1 MPARTSIMCIVIRYC
16 QKVTYVLN
24 NHQIMINMEQP
35 VVYREYGNKDGQL
48 VVYFHGAPGAMEECA
63 VFDMYAKD
71 HNLHIVCFDRFALD
85 SSLSREDY
93 FHHLVVQIESLAGGK
108 QADII
113 GFSIGTYIALEVA
126 ALLNKQVRQIHLI
139 SCVAPLYLG
148 NFLDHMAGGL
158 VFKLAMHKSSIF
170 SLLTQFQSMIA
181 RLAPSMLVNML
192 FATAAGKD
200 KELIQQSDF
209 KKHIIGVLK
218 QCFKY
223 RAKGYIRDI
232 TYYVKWRELKEY
244 NTSIQLW
251 HGIEDNWSPP
261 AMADS
266 LANTITS
273 NVSVEKMKGLSHYS
287 CLDEAAP
294 KICAQ
299 LTKG

>member
-1 MPARTSIMCIVIRYC
+1 M
-16 QKVTYVLN
+16 
-24 NHQIMINMEQP
+24 
-35 VVYREYGNKDGQL
+35 VYREYGDKDGEL
-48 VVYFHGAPGAMEECA
+48 VVYFYGAPGAMEECA
-63 VFDMYAKD
+63 VFDRYAKD

-93 FHHLVVQIESLAGGK
+93 FHHLATQIDKMACGK
-108 QADII
+108 QVAIV

-139 SCVAPLYLG
+139 SCVAPLYSG
-148 NFLDHMAGGL
+148 DFLEHMAGGL
-158 VFKLAMHKSSIF
+158 VFKLAMRKPSIF

-192 FATAAGKD
+192 FSTAAGQD

-209 KKHIIGVLK
+209 KTYITDVLK
-218 QCFKY
+218 QCFKH

-232 TYYVKWRELKEY
+232 TYYVEWHEAKEY
-244 NTSIQLW
+244 IASIQLW
-251 HGIEDNWSPP
+251 HGTEDNWSPP
-261 AMADS
+261 SMADS
-266 LANTITS
+266 LAHIIPS
-273 NVSVEKMKGLSHYS
+273 HVSIEKMEGLSHYS
-287 CLDEAAP
+287 CLYEAAP

>member
-1 MPARTSIMCIVIRYC
+1 M
-16 QKVTYVLN
+16 
-24 NHQIMINMEQP
+24 
-35 VVYREYGNKDGQL
+35 VYREYGDKDGQL

-93 FHHLVVQIESLAGGK
+93 FHHLATQIDNMAGGK
-108 QADII
+108 QVAIV

-139 SCVAPLYLG
+139 SCVAPLSSG
-148 NFLDHMAGGL
+148 DFLDHMAGGL
-158 VFKLAMHKSSIF
+158 VFKLAMRKPSIF

-251 HGIEDNWSPP
+251 HGTEDNWSPP
-261 AMADS
+261 SMADS

-273 NVSVEKMKGLSHYS
+273 NVSVEKTKGLSHYS

-294 KICAQ
+294 KICKQ
-299 LTKG
+299 LSKG

>member
-1 MPARTSIMCIVIRYC
+1 MPK
-16 QKVTYVLN
+16 KVTYVLN
-24 NHQIMINMEQP
+24 NHQIIINMEQP
-35 VVYREYGNKDGQL
+35 VVYREYGDKDGEL
-48 VVYFHGAPGAMEECA
+48 VVYFYSAPGAMEECV
-63 VFDMYAKD
+63 VFDRYAKD

-93 FHHLVVQIESLAGGK
+93 FHHLATQIDKMAGGK
-108 QADII
+108 QVAIV

-126 ALLNKQVRQIHLI
+126 ALLKEQVRQIYLV
-139 SCVAPLYLG
+139 SSVAPLYSG
-148 NFLDHMAGGL
+148 DFLDHMAGGL
-158 VFKLAMHKSSIF
+158 VFKLAMRKPSIF

-232 TYYVKWRELKEY
+232 TYYVKWREQKEY

-251 HGIEDNWSPP
+251 HGTEDNWSPP

-273 NVSVEKMKGLSHYS
+273 NVSAENMKELSHYS

-294 KICAQ
+294 KICTQ
-299 LTKG
+299 LSKG